1 MWGEP
6 MGVIDFVVLAV
17 ILAILA
23 GCVFFIR
30 RSKKKGKACI
40 GCPDSC
46 CHAQNG
52 CAGCKGCR

>member
-1 MWGEP
+1 
-6 MGVIDFVVLAV
+6 MGVIDYVVLAV

-52 CAGCKGCR
+52 CTGCKGCR